1 MPRAA
6 EHTRERILKA
16 AYQQFRRRGFT
27 RVGVDEIA
35 AAAKITKRTLY
46 YHFRSK
52 DELLAAVLETQH
64 NMALAAFRTFGDS
77 LKGTPG
83 EIVDAMFDQIVA
95 WASKPRWAG
104 SGFTRL
110 AMELADMPGHPA
122 RRLARRHKAILE
134 NCLVELLEKARV
146 PSPRERA
153 REVWLLSEG
162 AISLILIHGD
172 TQYAKAARNA
182 AKRLVAAEMKQ
193 PTGLDRLG
201 SDRPRQL

>member
-1 MPRAA
+1 MPRSA
-6 EHTRERILKA
+6 EPTRERILKA
-16 AYQQFRRRGFT
+16 AYDQFRRQGFT

-35 AAAKITKRTLY
+35 AAADVTKRTLY

-52 DELLAAVLETQH
+52 DELLAAVLESQH
-64 NMALAAFRTFGDS
+64 QMAVAAFRTFGDS
-77 LKGTPG
+77 LTGTPE
-83 EIVDAMFDQIVA
+83 EIVEAMFDQIMT
-95 WASKPRWAG
+95 WSSKPRWAG

-122 RRLARRHKAILE
+122 RRIAKRHKTILE
-134 NCLVELLEKARV
+134 DCLVELLEKAHV

-172 TQYAKAARNA
+172 PRYAKSAGEA
-182 AKRLVAAEMKQ
+182 AKRIVGFIAKKS
-193 PTGLDRLG
+193 R
-201 SDRPRQL
+201 R

>member
-1 MPRAA
+1 MDAMPKSA
-6 EHTRERILKA
+6 EPTRERILKA
-16 AYQQFRRRGFT
+16 AYGQFRRQGFT

-35 AAAKITKRTLY
+35 AAANVTKRTLY

-52 DELLAAVLETQH
+52 DELLAAVLESQH
-64 NMALAAFRTFGDS
+64 QMAVAAFRTFGDS
-77 LKGTPG
+77 LTGTPE
-83 EIVDAMFDQIVA
+83 EIVEAMFDQIMT
-95 WASKPRWAG
+95 WSSKPRWAG

-122 RRLARRHKAILE
+122 RRIAKRHKTILE
-134 NCLVELLEKARV
+134 DCLVELLEKANV

-172 TQYAKAARNA
+172 PRYAKAAGEA
-182 AKRLVAAEMKQ
+182 AKRLVAFAPKKA
-193 PTGLDRLG
+193 GR
-201 SDRPRQL
+201 

>member
-1 MPRAA
+1 MPKSA
-6 EHTRERILKA
+6 EPTRDRILKA
-16 AYQQFRRRGFT
+16 AYDQFRRLGFT

-35 AAAKITKRTLY
+35 AAANITKRTLY

-52 DELLAAVLETQH
+52 DELLAAVLESQH
-64 NMALAAFRTFGDS
+64 QMAVAAFRTFGDS
-77 LKGTPG
+77 LTGTPE
-83 EIVDAMFDQIVA
+83 EIVEAMFDQIMT
-95 WASKPRWAG
+95 WSSKPRWAG

-122 RRLARRHKAILE
+122 RRIAKRHKTILE
-134 NCLVELLEKARV
+134 DCLAELLEKANV

-172 TQYAKAARNA
+172 PRYAKAAGEA
-182 AKRLVAAEMKQ
+182 AKRIVAPAAKH
-193 PTGLDRLG
+193 
-201 SDRPRQL
+201 RPR

>member
-1 MPRAA
+1 MPRSA
-6 EHTRERILKA
+6 ELTRERILEA
-16 AYQQFRRRGFT
+16 AYKQFRRLGFT

-52 DELLAAVLETQH
+52 DDLLAAVLESQH
-64 NMALAAFRTFGDS
+64 EMALAAFRTFGDS
-77 LKGTPG
+77 LTGTPE
-83 EIVDAMFDQIVA
+83 EIVEAMFDQIAA
-95 WASKPRWAG
+95 WSSQPRWAG

-122 RRLARRHKAILE
+122 RHLAKRHKATLE
-134 NCLVELLEKARV
+134 DCLVKLLEKANV
-146 PSPRERA
+146 PCARERA

-172 TQYAKAARNA
+172 PRYAKAAGEA
-182 AKRLVAAEMKQ
+182 AKRIVAPAVKR
-193 PTGLDRLG
+193 GRR
-201 SDRPRQL
+201 S